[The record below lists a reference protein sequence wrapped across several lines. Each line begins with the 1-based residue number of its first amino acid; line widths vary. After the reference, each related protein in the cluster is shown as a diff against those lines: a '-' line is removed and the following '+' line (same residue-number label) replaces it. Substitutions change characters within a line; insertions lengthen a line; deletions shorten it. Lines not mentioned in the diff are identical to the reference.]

1 MYNDEEILNFI
12 YQNAEMGI
20 EGIDKILSKTDDHR
34 FREHLQGQHQE
45 YKEIMQRAE
54 QMLNNKHYPV
64 KSKIPAAKVMLNTVS
79 DAKTLF
85 SKSPSKLAEMMIQGN
100 TMGVVKMIKHMN
112 DYEGNDI
119 EVNRLAGKVIKMERT
134 NIDKLKQF
142 L

>member
-1 MYNDEEILNFI
+1 
-12 YQNAEMGI
+12 
-20 EGIDKILSKTDDHR
+20 
-34 FREHLQGQHQE
+34 
-45 YKEIMQRAE
+45 
-54 QMLNNKHYPV
+54 
-64 KSKIPAAKVMLNTVS
+64 MLNTVS

-85 SKSPSKLAEMMIQGN
+85 NKSPSKLAEMMIQGN